1 MVTTEAAI
9 ALGSVVAVLA
19 MAVGG
24 LAALLTQVAAVDAAR
39 EAARVAAV
47 SGVDEGADAGVASL
61 GAKPG
66 EVTVDY
72 DGTSM
77 IASVRV
83 DAPGLPN
90 WAGIELSAEAVSRAE
105 MGVGG

>member
-24 LAALLTQVAAVDAAR
+24 LAALLTQIAAVDAAR

-47 SGVDEGADAGVASL
+47 AGVDAGADAGVASL
-61 GAKPG
+61 GTKPG
-66 EVTVDY
+66 EVTVDF

-77 IASVRV
+77 TAIVRV
-83 DAPGLPN
+83 DAPGVPR
-90 WAGIELSAEAVSRAE
+90 WAGIELSSEAVSRAE